1 MHIFAYTYI
10 AVIKETPGI
19 SSDPQDSDH
28 QQFSSV
34 FPHFWNNSKFTE
46 LIEESKLVW
55 IETS

>member
-1 MHIFAYTYI
+1 M
-10 AVIKETPGI
+10 KETPGI